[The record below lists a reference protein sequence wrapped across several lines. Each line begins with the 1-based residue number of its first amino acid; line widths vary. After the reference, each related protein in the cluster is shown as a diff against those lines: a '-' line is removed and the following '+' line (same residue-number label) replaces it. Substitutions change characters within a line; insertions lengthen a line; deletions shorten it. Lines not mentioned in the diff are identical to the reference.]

1 MPLSS
6 NYYSPYYYSPNQS
19 AKTKQDKEKEARYVY
34 NSIMNNSGNQKD
46 AYNAGRNIVGNSF
59 RAPSDNAYNGFKTT
73 IPKIDTSHYGVS
85 ASGGYG
91 FGGGGSLSRI
101 GAFQPSEAYNQ
112 AMAYTQS
119 LLDQLNSGKTAYSD
133 KVDALMAKIEG
144 REKFSYDFNTDPLF
158 QNALASA
165 MASGQTA
172 MQDTIGQAS
181 ALTGGYGSSYATSAA
196 NQTYNEFVKGAY
208 DKLPDYYNIALN
220 AYNMEGQEMYNQLGM
235 YREADNTAYS
245 RLANAYNANFQNAE
259 SIYNKEYSNYWDT
272 ANYNRAVDEFNA
284 NMAYKNAS
292 LKASAAKNSS
302 ALSGSS
308 SNEATTKEY
317 STAEWQ
323 KAYDDIDRAITN
335 YGVNSEQA
343 NRIMAYYATQ
353 GYDPDRLINY
363 AESAD
368 SSTMPTSKVPTLST
382 SGHFIVNGQANT
394 GVDENFYLVSGKAK
408 SDDAVY
414 EDYWGRQYTYQQ
426 LKSRG
431 VDKSRL
437 ISK

>member
-1 MPLSS
+1 MPARKQIPKVAQINGPVTS
-6 NYYSPYYYSPNQS
+6 NAYVNPYSTTGVNSN
-19 AKTKQDKEKEARYVY
+19 KYVVEY
-34 NSIMNNSGNQKD
+34 TDTGSNKNSGKNYSDVLNNLASTKKTPS
-46 AYNAGRNIVGNSF
+46 YN
-59 RAPSDNAYNGFKTT
+59 YN
-73 IPKIDTSHYGVS
+73 IPKYN
-85 ASGGYG
+85 

-119 LLDQLNSGKTAYSD
+119 LLDQLNSGRTAYSD

-245 RLANAYNANFQNAE
+245 RLANAYSANLANAD
-259 SIYNKEYSNYWDT
+259 SMYNREYSNYWDT

-292 LKASAAKNSS
+292 LKASQANASLKASTS
-302 ALSGSS
+302 KAGSSGSTESVKDFSASDLNALQSRFADIAKVYGADSQQVNQAAADAIAAGYPEWQVFTMLDGLDRSGYSTYTIKEGKGGNPTPYNAYGETIS
-308 SNEATTKEY
+308 SNRGFDATFTLTDLGSATKA
-317 STAEWQ
+317 S
-323 KAYDDIDRAITN
+323 KPAYDTKYID
-335 YGVNSEQA
+335 
-343 NRIMAYYATQ
+343 
-353 GYDPDRLINY
+353 
-363 AESAD
+363 
-368 SSTMPTSKVPTLST
+368 
-382 SGHFIVNGQANT
+382 
-394 GVDENFYLVSGKAK
+394 NFGNEWT
-408 SDDAVY
+408 Y
-414 EDYWGRQYTYQQ
+414 EQ
-426 LKSRG
+426 LKQKG
-431 VDKSRL
+431 W
-437 ISK
+437 SKYIK

>member
-1 MPLSS
+1 MPTKKPQYTNKDSYAGAGVGAYTGLPQ
-6 NYYSPYYYSPNQS
+6 YAPLQKQPNNTEAVARAATNS
-19 AKTKQDKEKEARYVY
+19 YLNNGGNTKTATEMGQR
-34 NSIMNNSGNQKD
+34 IT
-46 AYNAGRNIVGNSF
+46 GNSNWQLT
-59 RAPSDNAYNGFKTT
+59 SDNAYKGS
-73 IPKIDTSHYGVS
+73 TSNYSVAKNPNSIYNQYWNAKSAYG
-85 ASGGYG
+85 G

-101 GAFQPSEAYNQ
+101 GGFQPSEAYNQ

-119 LLDQLNSGKTAYSD
+119 LLDQLNSGRTAYSD

-220 AYNMEGQEMYNQLGM
+220 AYNMEGQDLYNQLGM

-245 RLANAYNANFQNAE
+245 RLANAYSANLANAD
-259 SIYNKEYSNYWDT
+259 SMYNREYSNYWDT

-292 LKASAAKNSS
+292 LKASASNNAIKALYNTSSAKTTNAAEKKAEEQTAEGRKSIMS
-302 ALSGSS
+302 DSKLLDTGKNLALSGGTGEGSDY
-308 SNEATTKEY
+308 EY
-317 STAEWQ
+317 WLYQMDQ
-323 KAYDDIDRAITN
+323 KGYDTEEIDRYIMSMMPRELGTVQYNGFGTSDNVYTDQYGYLYDYEN
-335 YGVNSEQA
+335 Y
-343 NRIMAYYATQ
+343 
-353 GYDPDRLINY
+353 
-363 AESAD
+363 
-368 SSTMPTSKVPTLST
+368 KK
-382 SGHFIVNGQANT
+382 
-394 GVDENFYLVSGKAK
+394 YLK
-408 SDDAVY
+408 
-414 EDYWGRQYTYQQ
+414 
-426 LKSRG
+426 
-431 VDKSRL
+431 
-437 ISK
+437 